1 VLKMLVFNRIFHTD
15 KLHDIDAHLAAE
27 ESSAG

>member
-1 VLKMLVFNRIFHTD
+1 LVFNRIYHTD

>member
-15 KLHDIDAHLAAE
+15 KLHDIEVHLETE
-27 ESSAG
+27 ERRNS